1 MPFTRLEVAVMS
13 LIDGQLQVL
22 LARRAEAPHASK
34 WALPGGVLR
43 IELDRTLDAAARRVM
58 HERLGLELPFV
69 RQLCAVGGPSRDPRA
84 PWALSIV
91 YRALVRAGSLK
102 PSPGKR
108 IEALA
113 WRPVQEA
120 IEDKRLAFDH
130 ATLIEGAAEGTRAEV
145 DRLEG
150 CVHQLLEFTRTE
162 TLSPHRI
169 DPLTLV
175 DKVLCQERTAF
186 ERRGI
191 VVTVDDERRA
201 RRQVNVDPLLINQVM
216 TTILVNAQEA
226 MPDGGR
232 LRIRLSEHGPRLR
245 IAFTDTGP
253 GIPPEK
259 LSRVGEPFFTTK
271 TRGLGLG
278 LALARRI
285 VERFGGGLTI
295 ANAAGGGAQVVIE
308 LMVE

>member
-91 YRALVRAGSLK
+91 YRALVCAGSLK

-145 DRLEG
+145 GRLELPPG
-150 CVHQLLEFTRTE
+150 LLSETFTLGELQTICEQLLGRR
-162 TLSPHRI
+162 L
-169 DPLTLV
+169 
-175 DKVLCQERTAF
+175 DKSSF
-186 ERRGI
+186 RR
-191 VVTVDDERRA
+191 
-201 RRQVNVDPLLINQVM
+201 
-216 TTILVNAQEA
+216 
-226 MPDGGR
+226 R
-232 LRIRLSEHGPRLR
+232 LADR
-245 IAFTDTGP
+245 D
-253 GIPPEK
+253 
-259 LSRVGEPFFTTK
+259 
-271 TRGLGLG
+271 
-278 LALARRI
+278 I
-285 VERFGGGLTI
+285 VEPISGAMKRG
-295 ANAAGGGAQVVIE
+295 ANRPAQQYRLAAAAKTA
-308 LMVE
+308 